1 MIHFLVVIGGEAT
14 ESTNLNRVG
23 NNGDLELNPEAF
35 GASPILDLKPT
46 GTNKEGHN
54 PNVASGKKVKST
66 NPKKRSHDYDFFL
79 FLRW

>member
-23 NNGDLELNPEAF
+23 SSGDLELNPEAL
-35 GASPILDLKPT
+35 GASSILDLKPT

-54 PNVASGKKVKST
+54 PNVASGKKV
-66 NPKKRSHDYDFFL
+66 R
-79 FLRW
+79 